1 MQRTEVRRRNR
12 AALLAAAIT
21 EMARRGY
28 QAARLED
35 IAASAGLTTGAIY
48 SIFGS
53 KRKLMD
59 AAVQLVSADLEADL
73 APMRAPELSLD
84 DTLRGYARTVFTVVT
99 RPQGRE
105 RYAVELEA
113 VIIALRGDTEAGP
126 VGDAIPAVIDRLTRI
141 LTDRTT
147 PHLPSG
153 RTTAADAS
161 RIATALAAVLR
172 GLTQQAVLMPGS
184 VDQDYAAD
192 AAAALAGLLVG
203 SRADTKR

>member
-12 AALLAAAIT
+12 AALLDAAIT

-84 DTLRGYARTVFTVVT
+84 DTLRGYARTVFT
-99 RPQGRE
+99 
-105 RYAVELEA
+105 
-113 VIIALRGDTEAGP
+113 
-126 VGDAIPAVIDRLTRI
+126 IPAVIDRLTRI
-141 LTDRTT
+141 LTDRDT

-192 AAAALAGLLVG
+192 AAAALAGLLVC